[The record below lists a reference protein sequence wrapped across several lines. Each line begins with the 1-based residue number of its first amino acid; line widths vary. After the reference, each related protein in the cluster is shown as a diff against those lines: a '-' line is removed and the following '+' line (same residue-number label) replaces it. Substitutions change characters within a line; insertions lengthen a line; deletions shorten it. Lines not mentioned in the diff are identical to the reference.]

1 MNKTIE
7 NIFTYLVIFLAIT
20 QIINYL
26 YNNIYGSLIFFLLLS
41 LGLYFITKKNVPIS
55 LLLSIVIT
63 NILNV
68 SDVLDNNLYEGRRDR
83 RRARQSTNE
92 INKQVQREKNLNES
106 EIVAI
111 NQKIGDINISKE
123 ERINE
128 KKELENRKTRLYNSI
143 DLKNKELD
151 ITIAEQEVQDNDLNT
166 VNDNIEE
173 VNSKIADL
181 DGQLTDLNSRLSKKY
196 TGTTGGS
203 NTQMY

>member
-55 LLLSIVIT
+55 LLLTIVIT

-83 RRARQSTNE
+83 RRARQSTDK
-92 INKQVQREKNLNES
+92 INKQVQIDKNINES
-106 EIVAI
+106 DIVMI
-111 NQKIGDINISKE
+111 NQQIADISISKE
-123 ERINE
+123 ERINDIN
-128 KKELENRKTRLYNSI
+128 ELESRKDRLYASI
-143 DLKNKELD
+143 DLKNQELD
-151 ITIAEQEVQDNDLNT
+151 ITIAEQEGHDNELKDID
-166 VNDNIEE
+166 DNIIEAT
-173 VNSKIADL
+173 SKIKVFDDKLA
-181 DGQLTDLNSRLSKKY
+181 DLNSRRAGRTRSPRM
-196 TGTTGGS
+196 S
-203 NTQMY
+203 